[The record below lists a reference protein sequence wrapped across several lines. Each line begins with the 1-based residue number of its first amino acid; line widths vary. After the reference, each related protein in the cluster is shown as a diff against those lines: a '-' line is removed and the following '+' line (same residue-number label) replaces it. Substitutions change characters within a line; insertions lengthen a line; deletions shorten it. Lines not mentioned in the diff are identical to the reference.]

1 MSFFFFFFN
10 SIAETNICTT
20 LDKKF
25 PFVVLLFCQLNPFWE
40 ELLLLMCLLFRS
52 LFWPLDTDFLS
63 LSGFQFKTLLLFF
76 KTLHGL
82 TPQYLSQLTHP
93 HAPVKAMRSTHQLL
107 CGIILEWP
115 RPLNKSVLKTLK
127 LSLIDVFLL
136 LFLLYCDFNCH
147 C

>member
-1 MSFFFFFFN
+1 MSFFFKILFN
-10 SIAETNICTT
+10 SIPETNTCTT
-20 LDKKF
+20 PDKKF
-25 PFVVLLFCQLNPFWE
+25 PFAVLLFCQLNPLWE
-40 ELLLLMCLLFRS
+40 ECCWSAFCSDPCSGLSSPTSCHFRDSS
-52 LFWPLDTDFLS
+52 LRLYYC
-63 LSGFQFKTLLLFF
+63 FF

-82 TPQYLSQLTHP
+82 TPQHLSQLVHP

-107 CGIILEWP
+107 CGIILEWAG
-115 RPLNKSVLKTLK
+115 PLNKSVLKTLK